1 MTYEVVYIMCTIV
14 SIIVEIYL
22 VFDFYKAFHFIRNI
36 FSKRLS
42 QMLLGGAIVL
52 VNVFINLQN
61 NDLYNFIG
69 VTSLY
74 LFICMILI
82 EGNIWSRILHWLLL
96 VFVMVSSEMIFPFLF
111 QVLIE
116 GSANKIFHNG
126 FVTASG
132 VLTIKLLQF
141 ILLTVVKQM
150 SKMSI
155 KKLSEKV
162 FATFIMIPIVTF
174 GIMFMIPCV
183 REAKEIISKWEII
196 LLLFYLLL
204 LIGNIYLFFIFWGYS
219 NILEERKLCCNKAEI
234 LDEQYKEY
242 IHNIKYYL
250 KQISIYLEGK
260 QYKKIA
266 DILSELQTGIHSEEK
281 DIICSNQF
289 LNALLIDY
297 REVAKRNNVQ
307 TDIFVE
313 AGFKIEFM
321 REGDTTSIL
330 GNLLDNAM
338 EAAKECK
345 SGKISVDLYMENGG
359 SLAVCRIENNF
370 VGELKSE
377 GIQLLTTK
385 KNPELHGIGL
395 KSVNRLVD
403 QYSGYLQQD
412 YEKGVYV
419 TTVILPVQM

>member
-1 MTYEVVYIMCTIV
+1 MTYEVVYIMFTIV
-14 SIIVEIYL
+14 CEIAEIYL
-22 VFDFYKAFHFIRNI
+22 VFDFYKAFHFTRNI
-36 FSKRLS
+36 FSKISS
-42 QMLLGGAIVL
+42 QMFLGGAIVL
-52 VNVFINLQN
+52 VNVFIHLKN
-61 NDLYNFIG
+61 NDWYNFIG

-74 LFICMILI
+74 LFICMVVV
-82 EGNIWSRILHWLLL
+82 EGNMWSRIVHWLLL
-96 VFVMVSSEMIFPFLF
+96 VFVMVSVEVIFPFLL
-111 QVLIE
+111 QASIE
-116 GSANKIFHNG
+116 GEESTIFHNG
-126 FVTASG
+126 FVMVSS

-141 ILLTVVKQM
+141 ILLIAVKQV
-150 SKMSI
+150 SKTSI
-155 KKLSEKV
+155 KKLSAKV
-162 FATFIMIPIVTF
+162 FAPFIMIPIATF

-183 REAKEIISKWEII
+183 REAEETISKWDIM

-204 LIGNIYLFFIFWGYS
+204 LIGNIYMFCIFWGYS
-219 NILEERKLCCNKAEI
+219 NILEERKLCCNKADI
-234 LDEQYKEY
+234 LDGQYKEY

-266 DILSELQTGIHSEEK
+266 DILSELQMGIHSEEK
-281 DIICSNQF
+281 DIICSNHF
-289 LNALLIDY
+289 LNSLLIDY

-345 SGKISVDLYMENGG
+345 SGKVSVALYMENGG
-359 SLAVCRIENNF
+359 SLAVCRIRNNF

-377 GIQLLTTK
+377 GIQLFTTK
-385 KNPELHGIGL
+385 ENPELHGIGL

-412 YEKGVYV
+412 YEKGIYV